1 MSKANR
7 KPTYFLPIFTLIV
20 LIDLY
25 VGSIGNDTM
34 RHFTKPLILFS
45 LLVYFAINGRQL
57 GKPTY
62 GLMLMAL
69 FFSWLGDAFLM
80 YDGISS
86 KYFVAGLLSFLLA
99 HVVYTILF
107 FRKRNIPFSRAFWLV
122 LGLLVLYGGFLF
134 FQIQAGL
141 GALKIPVIFYVAV
154 ILLMALAAFG
164 RKGKVRQYSFNLVF
178 WGALFFIASDSIL
191 AINKFLIDVPYSHLL
206 IMGTYAT
213 AQYLITQGVLDQEN
227 P

>member
-1 MSKANR
+1 MDKANR

-25 VGSIGNDTM
+25 VGSIGNDAM
-34 RHFTKPLILFS
+34 RHFTKPLILCS
-45 LLVYFAINGRQL
+45 LMVYFAINGRQL

-86 KYFVAGLLSFLLA
+86 HYFVAGLLSFLLA
-99 HVVYTILF
+99 HVVYAILF

-122 LGLLVLYGGFLF
+122 LGLLVLYGSFLF

-154 ILLMALAAFG
+154 ILFMALAAFG

-191 AINKFLIDVPYSHLL
+191 AINKFLIVVPYSHLL

>member
-7 KPTYFLPIFTLIV
+7 KPIYFLPIFTLLV

-25 VGSIGNDTM
+25 VGSIGDDVM

-45 LLVYFAINGRQL
+45 LFVYFAINGRRL

-62 GLMLMAL
+62 PLMLTAL

-86 KYFVAGLLSFLLA
+86 NYFVAGLLSFLLA
-99 HVVYTILF
+99 HVVYAILF
-107 FRKRNIPFSRAFWLV
+107 FRKRNMPFSRAFWFV
-122 LGLLVLYGGFLF
+122 LTLLVLYGAFLF

-141 GALKIPVIFYVAV
+141 GALKIPVIFYVAI

-164 RKGKVRQYSFNLVF
+164 RKGSVPQYSFNLVF

-213 AQYLITQGVLDQEN
+213 AQYLITRGILVQEN

>member
-1 MSKANR
+1 MGKANP
-7 KPTYFLPIFTLIV
+7 KSTYFLPIFTLLV

-25 VGSIGNDTM
+25 VGSIGDDAM
-34 RHFTKPLILFS
+34 RHFTKPLILCS
-45 LLVYFAINGRQL
+45 LMVYFAINGRQL

-86 KYFVAGLLSFLLA
+86 HYFVAGLLSFLLA
-99 HVVYTILF
+99 HVVYTVLF
-107 FRKRNIPFSRAFWLV
+107 FRKRNTPFSNTFWLV
-122 LGLLVLYGGFLF
+122 LGLLAFYGGFLF